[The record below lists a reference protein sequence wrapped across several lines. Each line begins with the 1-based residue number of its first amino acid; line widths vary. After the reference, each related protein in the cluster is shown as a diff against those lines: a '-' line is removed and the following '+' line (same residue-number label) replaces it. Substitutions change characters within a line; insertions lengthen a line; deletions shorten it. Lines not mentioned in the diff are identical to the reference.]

1 MEWNMHLLLSSLGTP
16 VVQFGAM
23 GIAVAMLASFLM
35 RP

>member
-1 MEWNMHLLLSSLGTP
+1 MHLLLSSLGTP
-16 VVQFGAM
+16 GVQFGAM

>member
-1 MEWNMHLLLSSLGTP
+1 MHLLLSSLGTP

>member
-1 MEWNMHLLLSSLGTP
+1 MHLLLSSLGNP